1 MPAGSHPVAGSGA
14 GDARPRALR
23 LALAAAVIVGTL
35 AGVVGTSALALLLAA
50 PRLFSTGL
58 EPRPEG
64 RALRWLVSPDV
75 AVPAT
80 RILLLLL
87 GTATVVLAVTIARGA
102 RRRSTWRA
110 YAAWAVIGGVLTTFA
125 LVANWQLAREAG
137 VLAFAVG
144 GAWSALVAIAIARTQ
159 PWIRSE
165 E

>member
-1 MPAGSHPVAGSGA
+1 MRT
-14 GDARPRALR
+14 RPRALR
-23 LALAAAVIVGTL
+23 VALAVGVVVGTL
-35 AGVVGTSALALLLAA
+35 AGVLGTSALALLLAA

-80 RILLLLL
+80 RILLTLL
-87 GTATVVLAVTIARGA
+87 GVATILLAVLIARGA
-102 RRRSTWRA
+102 RRRPVWRA
-110 YAAWAVIGGVLTTFA
+110 YAAWAATGGVLTTFA

>member
-1 MPAGSHPVAGSGA
+1 MRT
-14 GDARPRALR
+14 RPRALR
-23 LALAAAVIVGTL
+23 RALAAAVVVGTL
-35 AGVVGTSALALLLAA
+35 AGVLGTSALALLLAA

-80 RILLLLL
+80 RILLTLL
-87 GTATVVLAVTIARGA
+87 GVATILLAVLIARGA
-102 RRRSTWRA
+102 RHRPVWRA
-110 YAAWAVIGGVLTTFA
+110 YAAWAATGGVLTTFA